1 MMPND
6 KKLCFTASKKGLSPL
21 KKIVPGIPILYMVRN
36 MYWIRRTYLIKIM
49 KQFLILLFATS
60 AIILTN
66 CNDTKRM
73 NETTTTSLTDISW
86 SLTEVMGKPVVLA
99 PDTKMIFVR
108 FNSKENKLEGNGGC
122 NSLFGKFELSGNDR
136 IKMNV
141 ASTKMACEGTRMEI
155 ESNFFKVLTMADS
168 YFIKGDTLQLFKAK
182 MAPLAKFVLVHG

>member
-1 MMPND
+1 
-6 KKLCFTASKKGLSPL
+6 
-21 KKIVPGIPILYMVRN
+21 
-36 MYWIRRTYLIKIM
+36 M
-49 KQFLILLFATS
+49 KQFLILLFAAS

-73 NETTTTSLTDISW
+73 SETSIPLTDKSW

-99 PDTKMIFVR
+99 PDTRMIFVR
-108 FNSKENKLEGNGGC
+108 FKSNENKLEGNGGC
-122 NSLFGKFELSGNDR
+122 NSLFGKFELSGTDR

-182 MAPLAKFVLVHG
+182 MAPLAKFLLVHG